1 MNISVYNS
9 TLNLNSTQEIDTDE
23 IDTDG
28 IKILHLTIIVLSIS
42 IVIAILNICCLII
55 LAKDKKLKEKRF
67 EMLTICLS
75 ISDAGIGII
84 SIALRSRTIYFRLTG
99 ENTPHFCYFFTI
111 LLIATFL
118 FSLLQ
123 TLWICIERFIATF
136 PTVTNPCRKMS
147 IIGMTV
153 ALYVICVGLV
163 LIYFLIYGNFWSTA
177 CNIQGILGNYRK
189 TFLRIYQSTKLI
201 IVFVIVLTY
210 SGVLFR
216 VYKSWRR
223 IQPQLGNTIHV
234 RQAFRRSSV
243 TMTTV
248 QTDFSTYNNDNSSQ
262 GHSSTQL
269 PRVGKSKT
277 RVMKTMKMAITLGI
291 LILVLLIAALPKIVI
306 GLIVMNE
313 PSLTPAHL
321 VGIQISDLFIYLNP
335 LLDPIIYVLRIDTF
349 RERLKF
355 KCGNTD

>member
-1 MNISVYNS
+1 MNISIYTS
-9 TLNLNSTQEIDTDE
+9 TLTLNSTQE

-28 IKILHLTIIVLSIS
+28 IKILHLTIIVLSMS
-42 IVIAILNICCLII
+42 IVIAVLNISCLII

-75 ISDAGIGII
+75 ISDAAIGII
-84 SIALRSRTIYFRLTG
+84 SIALRSRTIYFRSTG
-99 ENTPHFCYFFTI
+99 ENTPHFCYFFEI

-118 FSLLQ
+118 FSLFQ
-123 TLWICIERFIATF
+123 TLWICIERYIATF
-136 PTVTNPCRKMS
+136 PTVTNPCQKMS

-153 ALYVICVGLV
+153 ALYVLCVVLV

-177 CNIQGILGNYRK
+177 CNIQGILGKHRK
-189 TFLRIYQSTKLI
+189 TFLRIYQSAKLI
-201 IVFVIVLTY
+201 IVCAIVLTY
-210 SGVLFR
+210 AGVLFR

-223 IQPQLGNTIHV
+223 IQPQLGNAILV
-234 RQAFRRSSV
+234 RQSFRRPPV

-248 QTDFSTYNNDNSSQ
+248 QTDFSTYNHDASSQ

-269 PRVGKSKT
+269 RSVGKSKN
-277 RVMKTMKMAITLGI
+277 RVQKTMKMAITLGI
-291 LILVLLIAALPKIVI
+291 LILVLLIAALPKVII
-306 GLIVMNE
+306 GLLVMNE
-313 PSLTPAHL
+313 PSLTPEHL

-355 KCGNTD
+355 KCGNVE